1 MISYYSNITGHGK
14 NQAFDGKPLLKDWVV
29 LEDGRTPEKFGKHE
43 INELKP
49 DPPVEYDREKD
60 KSPLDHLAKNTVL
73 TTSQEPYNAQKASEN
88 LTDELLSQPKKA
100 VQEAR
105 QKMLASEKL
114 LAEVVQES
122 EQQQADLRRQLTE
135 ATKLGHLR
143 EAEAQTRMKEMVEDF
158 QQTQTDLERRAE
170 LAEQRAHNSET
181 QWVLDR
187 NEIELTTRELGGGG
201 WGVVKLA
208 KFRGTSVAAKML
220 YQQIQSDYYR
230 GLFIREMNM
239 AARLRHPN
247 LAQFIGA
254 TLEGDMIILTELLH
268 TSLRNVL
275 EQGGISC
282 EQNVAICLDVCK
294 ALNYLHLMK
303 PEPIVHRDVSSGNVL
318 LDPLPN
324 NLWKAK
330 LADYGTVNT
339 LQSLKTE
346 GPGNPTYSAPEAN
359 LPAQQS
365 PKMDVYS
372 FGILLIEMC
381 SGQFPDVDARERL
394 ILTIRDRR
402 FVRLLRK
409 CIVYS
414 KDKRPSMVEVV
425 SELSRF

>member
-1 MISYYSNITGHGK
+1 MKADYLDECDRDKGESGVNDLPKETALTASQAYSAQIENETCLVS
-14 NQAFDGKPLLKDWVV
+14 QLKKTVK
-29 LEDGRTPEKFGKHE
+29 E
-43 INELKP
+43 
-49 DPPVEYDREKD
+49 
-60 KSPLDHLAKNTVL
+60 AK
-73 TTSQEPYNAQKASEN
+73 
-88 LTDELLSQPKKA
+88 
-100 VQEAR
+100 
-105 QKMLASEKL
+105 QKMLDSEKL
-114 LAEVVQES
+114 LADVVK
-122 EQQQADLRRQLTE
+122 QQAGLRRQLAKATE
-135 ATKLGHLR
+135 LVDHR
-143 EAEAQTRMKEMVEDF
+143 EAEAQRMKEDF
-158 QQTQTDLERRAE
+158 QQTQTDLERRTE
-170 LAEQRAHNSET
+170 LAEERARKSET

-187 NEIELTTRELGGGG
+187 NEIELTKHELGGGG
-201 WGVVKLA
+201 WGVVKVA

-247 LAQFIGA
+247 LVQFIGA
-254 TLEGDMIILTELLH
+254 TLEGEMIILTELLH

-275 EQGGISC
+275 EQGGISHK
-282 EQNVAICLDVCK
+282 QNVAIGTDVCR

-324 NLWKAK
+324 NIWKAK

-339 LQSLKTE
+339 LRSLKTE

-381 SGQFPDVDARERL
+381 SGQFPDIDARERL
-394 ILTIRDRR
+394 ILTIKDRR
-402 FVRLLRK
+402 FVRLLRR
-409 CIVYS
+409 CIIYN
-414 KDKRPSMVEVV
+414 KDKRPCMTEIM
-425 SELSRF
+425 SELSRFQ